1 MDISV
6 IIPVYNA
13 ELYLKKCVDSILYQ
27 EDVTL
32 EIILVDDGST
42 DCSGKICDEY
52 ANKHPEVRCIH
63 TINSGPSTAKNVGYD
78 VAKGNY
84 VAFIDS
90 DDTIKKNMFCQMLQ
104 FGYQHNADI
113 VCCNYIQVDK
123 DGKISHTE
131 HTSQKYV
138 LTQDEALKAIL
149 IKDKIYSQCW
159 TKIYKRATMQENGVR
174 NTEGLKTEE
183 DFIYNIL
190 AFACCKTVCIVDKP
204 LYIYTHRSKSL
215 SKDYYREHINQ
226 YIDNRILRLELV
238 DNIIRER
245 FSNLQEYSTYHCIFY
260 YNELIG
266 RICLF
271 PKLYNDIRVHKVI
284 SYIQNHTDIL
294 MTYHCKLGFSKT
306 GVKLI
311 QYLPQIIYLHYR
323 RLKTNKSYKTIFDVS
338 SYLSK

>member
-159 TKIYKRATMQENGVR
+159 TKIYKRATMQKNGIR

-183 DFIYNIL
+183 DFIYNIQ
-190 AFACCKTVCIVDKP
+190 AFACSKTICIVDEP
-204 LYIYTHRSKSL
+204 LYIYTHREESL
-215 SKDYYREHINQ
+215 SKYYYRDHISQ
-226 YIDNRILRLELV
+226 YIDNRILRLEMV
-238 DNIIRER
+238 DSIIHKQ
-245 FSNLQEYSTYHCIFY
+245 FPHLLEYSTYHCIFY

-266 RICLF
+266 RVCLF
-271 PKLYNDIRVHKVI
+271 PKMYNDPRVHKVI
-284 SYIQNHTDIL
+284 SFIKNHADVL
-294 MTYHCKLGFSKT
+294 NNYHKELGFSKT
-306 GVKLI
+306 GIKLI
-311 QYLPQIIYLHYR
+311 QHLPVTLYLHYR
-323 RLKTNKSYKTIFDVS
+323 HWKSEITQ
-338 SYLSK
+338 